1 MSMIKVTV
9 NIPDE
14 LVDFLKK
21 TAKEEQI
28 SVSDVLRRSINTEK
42 FFIQQQKSGH
52 KILVESDNQQIR
64 EVIRA

>member
-1 MSMIKVTV
+1 MMTKVTV

-14 LVDFLKK
+14 LVAFLKK
-21 TAKEEQI
+21 TAAEEQI